1 MAKSPVIQMQNW
13 FISNQHQWWCGPGMG
28 NGHHQS
34 DWMQYAELV
43 QDATG
48 IFPFV
53 YLCILY
59 AEVLFFRDAY

>member
-1 MAKSPVIQMQNW
+1 MAARSPVIQMQNW

-28 NGHHQS
+28 NGHDQS

-48 IFPFV
+48 ICDD
-53 YLCILY
+53 LCIFMDGR
-59 AEVLFFRDAY
+59 FFFYK